1 MGSIPLPDLSHL
13 SPSALPTPRDSPSTE
28 KITSS
33 LSLYRHCEGGFYAET
48 DRAPTTIP
56 SPFPAT
62 PASSSSSSSSSSSG
76 PLDEETAS
84 NDSYS
89 NPATTQQQRRA
100 LSSAIFYYLTPSS
113 PIGHFHRNRS
123 RITHS
128 LHRGRGRYVI
138 LHPDGGVESFVVGGN
153 VGAGERLQ
161 WTVEGGDYKASF
173 VLPDEGGDKDASS
186 SEGLL
191 ITEVAVP
198 GWEPCDQNFLT
209 RGKLVELVGE
219 EKAQGLEWLIKEE

>member
-13 SPSALPTPRDSPSTE
+13 SPSALPTPHDPPSTA
-28 KITSS
+28 KIVSA
-33 LSLYRHCEGGFYAET
+33 LSLHRHYEGGFYRET
-48 DRAPTTIP
+48 DRAPTSIP

-62 PASSSSSSSSSSSG
+62 PAS
-76 PLDEETAS
+76 DEAAPSNNDPDCPPPTAEH
-84 NDSYS
+84 
-89 NPATTQQQRRA
+89 QRRA

-128 LHRGRGRYVI
+128 LHRGRGRYVV

-153 VGAGERLQ
+153 VAAGERSQ

-173 VLPDEGGDKDASS
+173 VLPDEDGDEDASSS

-209 RGKLVELVGE
+209 REKLGELVGE
-219 EKAQGLEWLIKEE
+219 GKARGLEWLIKKE

>member
-13 SPSALPTPRDSPSTE
+13 SPSTLPTPHDTPSSA
-28 KITSS
+28 KIVSA
-33 LSLYRHCEGGFYAET
+33 LSLHRHYEGGFYAET
-48 DRAPTTIP
+48 DRAPTSIP

-62 PASSSSSSSSSSSG
+62 PASAS
-76 PLDEETAS
+76 DEAAPSTNDPDCPPPTTAE
-84 NDSYS
+84 
-89 NPATTQQQRRA
+89 QQQRRA
-100 LSSAIFYYLTPSS
+100 LSSAIFYYLTASS

-128 LHRGRGRYVI
+128 LHRGRGRYVV
-138 LHPDGGVESFVVGGN
+138 LHPDGVVENFIVGGN
-153 VGAGERLQ
+153 IAAGERLQ
-161 WTVEGGDYKASF
+161 WTVEGGAYKASF
-173 VLPDEGGDKDASS
+173 VLPDEDEGASSPSS

-209 RGKLVELVGE
+209 REKLVELVGE
-219 EKAQGLEWLIKEE
+219 GKAKGLEWLIKKE